1 MLAHVV
7 LICKTRTISRDIP
20 IEDGQTRIIRPAT
33 PFYPAA
39 LESYV
44 LLVDG
49 TYGGEP
55 NTSDWSITNI
65 AATTDAELFK
75 AVRLLADLKT
85 RSLGGAYHRLHSTLT
100 LSLVDVSNHS
110 AQPYSRLFLTMVDR
124 KRYSWQALLLRI
136 RLSSSI
142 PGTSSATA

>member
-1 MLAHVV
+1 MLLAHVV
-7 LICKTRTISRDIP
+7 LICQTRTISRDIP

-49 TYGGEP
+49 TYDGEP
-55 NTSDWSITNI
+55 NTSDWLVTNI

-100 LSLVDVSNHS
+100 LSLVDVSNHIF
-110 AQPYSRLFLTMVDR
+110 QLYSRPFLIMVDQ
-124 KRYSWQALLLRI
+124 KRYSWQASLLSI
-136 RLSSSI
+136 RRSSS
-142 PGTSSATA
+142 

>member
-1 MLAHVV
+1 M
-7 LICKTRTISRDIP
+7 LICKARTISRDIP

-33 PFYPAA
+33 PSCPAA

-49 TYGGEP
+49 TYDGEP
-55 NTSDWSITNI
+55 NTSDWSITNV

-85 RSLGGAYHRLHSTLT
+85 RSLGGAYHKLHSTLT
-100 LSLVDVSNHS
+100 FSLVDVSNHIV
-110 AQPYSRLFLTMVDR
+110 QPHSRLFLTMVDQ
-124 KRYSWQALLLRI
+124 KRYSWQPLLLRI
-136 RLSSSI
+136 RPSSS
-142 PGTSSATA
+142 